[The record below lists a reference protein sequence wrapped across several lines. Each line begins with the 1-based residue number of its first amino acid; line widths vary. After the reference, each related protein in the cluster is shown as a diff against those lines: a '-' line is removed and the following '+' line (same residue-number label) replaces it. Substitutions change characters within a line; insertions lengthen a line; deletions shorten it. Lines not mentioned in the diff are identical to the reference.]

1 VDATCNR
8 PRRGLWFDVAVVL
21 AAKAVAL
28 TFLYLLCFSS
38 PPLLDVSAHVFSVED
53 AK

>member
-1 VDATCNR
+1 
-8 PRRGLWFDVAVVL
+8 LWFDVAVVL

-28 TFLYLLCFSS
+28 TVLYLVCFSS
-38 PPLLDVSAHVFSVED
+38 PPWPDVSAHVFSIES

>member
-1 VDATCNR
+1 MDTVHKH

-21 AAKAVAL
+21 AAKALAL
-28 TFLYLLCFSS
+28 TALYLFCFSS
-38 PPLLDVSAHVFSVED
+38 PPLPDVSAHVFSVGS